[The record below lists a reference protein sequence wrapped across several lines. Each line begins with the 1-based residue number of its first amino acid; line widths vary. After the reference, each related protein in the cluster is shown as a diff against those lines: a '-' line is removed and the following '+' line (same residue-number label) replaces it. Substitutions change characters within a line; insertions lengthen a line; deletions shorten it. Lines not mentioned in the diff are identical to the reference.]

1 MVIKSLQFIFFAL
14 ILVLFNLF
22 NAGHFDSDGIKS
34 GFYQEAF
41 AQIPKKGPMIPPSSP
56 NQVPQPSSSE
66 ESEAMNKQGFANAY
80 PEDITNENFPD
91 LVESFDFKN
100 ANIRVVTEAIS
111 KLTGRNFIIDSAVNG
126 TITIIAPSSIT
137 VAEAYKAFLS
147 ALAINNLTVVPAGK
161 FLKVTTLIKAKGS
174 SEVFSGAYT
183 PDTDQMITRIIQ
195 LKHSNVAQVSQ
206 FINKA
211 VSPQGNLQSYE
222 PTNTL
227 VITDFGS
234 KISNFMKIIRQI
246 DESSVNE
253 QMAVIPIRFAKA
265 KDIADL
271 LEKIINKG
279 KAAPRAGGRPSV
291 PRFRRQQKG
300 AENKKDSA
308 FSLVLPDER
317 SNSIIVLA
325 NQQGIAEVRKLIKQL
340 DFDINPEDAGGLYVY
355 YVKHAKAEDIAN
367 TINGIAQQS
376 KKGTKSRPGIPSKTN
391 IPSTSS
397 SSGSAGFL
405 GEDVRIT
412 SDEQTNSLIVA
423 ASRQDY
429 EIVLNLLSKIDIPRD
444 QVFVE
449 AIILEM
455 RVTDQLT
462 YGFNILGFQ
471 EGTDGLGRVGFSD
484 PETLSSLLNITGTAG
499 LVTGFGFGKNVS
511 INPSPSLLASDA
523 SRVEVKS
530 VMGFINFLKTIT
542 KTNILSTPQILALDN
557 AEAEIEVGQR
567 VSIGQSNQLSSP
579 GNPILSNPTYED
591 ATIKLAITPQISS
604 DKQTVRLNI
613 DQQIKDVV
621 PGDPPNFTTR
631 SLKSDVV
638 VQNGDTIVLGG
649 LMKDIEA
656 PVINKIPLLGDIP
669 ILGWLFK
676 RKTHIIEKINLLIF
690 LTPRIIQNRSDA
702 KAISD
707 LKLKER
713 LQFIKDTGGEDFH
726 GRKVEEI
733 RIANARDNV
742 ATEDLSEESIEDL
755 QEGLQEDFP
764 EAEEDF
770 PEAEEDFPEVEEDF
784 PEAEE
789 DFPEAEEDN
798 IEEFGNIEL

>member
-1 MVIKSLQFIFFAL
+1 MVTKLFPFIIFTLA
-14 ILVLFNLF
+14 IVLFNLF
-22 NAGHFDSDGIKS
+22 NAIYFESLKS
-34 GFYQEAF
+34 GFYQKAF
-41 AQIPKKGPMIPPSSP
+41 AQIPTKGPMIPPPPSKTVGP
-56 NQVPQPSSSE
+56 GQPSSANQIPQLSSPK
-66 ESEAMNKQGFANAY
+66 SEAMSKQDFANAY

-126 TITIIAPSSIT
+126 TISIIAPSRIT

-234 KISNFMKIIRQI
+234 KINNFMKIIRQI

-265 KDIADL
+265 RDIAEL

-279 KAAPRAGGRPSV
+279 QPAPRGGRPNV
-291 PRFRRQQKG
+291 PRFRRQQKS
-300 AENKKDSA
+300 ADKKKGSA

-317 SNSIIVLA
+317 TNSIIVLA
-325 NQQGIAEVRKLIKQL
+325 NQQGIAEVRRLIRQL
-340 DFDINPEDAGGLYVY
+340 DFDINPEDAGGLHVY

-376 KKGTKSRPGIPSKTN
+376 KKNTKGRPTIPSKTN
-391 IPSTSS
+391 IPSRVSPGAT
-397 SSGSAGFL
+397 GFL
-405 GEDVRIT
+405 GEEVKVT
-412 SDEQTNSLIVA
+412 SDEQTNSLIIA

-455 RVTDQLT
+455 SVSDTLT

-471 EGTDGLGRVGFSD
+471 KGTDGRGRVGFSD
-484 PETLSSLLNITGTAG
+484 PATLQTLFNLPASAG
-499 LVTGFGFGKNVS
+499 LVAGFGFGDSVS
-511 INPSPSLLASDA
+511 INPSPNPLATGDA
-523 SRVEVKS
+523 SKIEVKS
-530 VMGFINFLKTIT
+530 IMGFVNFLKTVS
-542 KTNILSTPQILALDN
+542 KVNVLSTPQILALDN
-557 AEAEIEVGQR
+557 AEAEIEVGER
-567 VSIGQSNQLSSP
+567 VSIGPTNQLSAP

-591 ATIKLAITPQISS
+591 ATMKLAITPQISS
-604 DKQTVRLNI
+604 DKETVRLNI
-613 DQQIKDVV
+613 DQQIKEVIR
-621 PGDPPNFTTR
+621 GDPPEFTTR
-631 SLKSDVV
+631 ALKSDVV

-649 LMKDIEA
+649 LMRDSEA
-656 PVINKIPLLGDIP
+656 PIVHKIPILGDIP

-676 RKTHIIEKINLLIF
+676 RRTRIIEKLNLLIF
-690 LTPRIIQNRSDA
+690 LTPRIIQDRTDA
-702 KAISD
+702 RALSD

-726 GRKVEEI
+726 GRKIEEI
-733 RIANARDNV
+733 RIANADGNA
-742 ATEDLSEESIEDL
+742 ATEDLSEEGIEDL
-755 QEGLQEDFP
+755 QESLP
-764 EAEEDF
+764 ETETN
-770 PEAEEDFPEVEEDF
+770 EATDDT
-784 PEAEE
+784 
-789 DFPEAEEDN
+789 
-798 IEEFGNIEL
+798 IEEGIEDLEDIEL

>member
-1 MVIKSLQFIFFAL
+1 MKPLQFIIFTLA
-14 ILVLFNLF
+14 IVSFNLF
-22 NAGHFDSDGIKS
+22 NASHFDSLKS
-34 GFYQEAF
+34 GFYQKAF
-41 AQIPKKGPMIPPSSP
+41 AQIPTKGPIIPPPPPSKVFSP
-56 NQVPQPSSSE
+56 NTSPPSPSQTSQNVSPTIKNE
-66 ESEAMNKQGFANAY
+66 TMNKQGFANAY

-126 TITIIAPSSIT
+126 TITIIAPSRIT

-147 ALAINNLTVVPAGK
+147 ALAINNLTIVPAGK

-195 LKHSNVAQVSQ
+195 LKHSNVSEVSQ

-211 VSPQGNLQSYE
+211 VSPQGNLQSYT

-234 KISNFMKIIRQI
+234 KINNFMKIIKQI

-271 LEKIINKG
+271 LEKIVNKG
-279 KAAPRAGGRPSV
+279 QPPPRGGRPNI
-291 PRFRRQQKG
+291 PRFRRKQQDR
-300 AENKKDSA
+300 NKKKGSA

-317 SNSIIVLA
+317 TNSIIVLG
-325 NQQGIAEVRKLIKQL
+325 NRQGIAELRRLINQL
-340 DFDINPEDAGGLYVY
+340 DFDINPEDAGGLHVY
-355 YVKHAKAEDIAN
+355 YVKHAKAADIAS
-367 TINGIAQQS
+367 TISGIAQQS
-376 KKGTKSRPGIPSKTN
+376 KKNAKTRPLVPSKTN
-391 IPSTSS
+391 IPSAIQGSS
-397 SSGSAGFL
+397 VGFL
-405 GEDVRIT
+405 GEDVKIT
-412 SDEQTNSLIVA
+412 SDEQTNSLIIA

-455 RVTDQLT
+455 SVEDEFS

-471 EGTDGLGRVGFSD
+471 KGTDGRGRVGFVGPS
-484 PETLSSLLNITGTAG
+484 TLQNILDIGTAG
-499 LVTGFGFGKNVS
+499 LVAGFGFGDNVS
-511 INPSPSLLASDA
+511 INPNPNALASNA
-523 SRVEVKS
+523 SKIEVKS
-530 VMGFINFLKTIT
+530 IMGFVNFLKTVT
-542 KTNILSTPQILALDN
+542 KVNILSTPQILALDN
-557 AEAEIEVGQR
+557 AEAEIEVGSR
-567 VSIGQSNQLSSP
+567 VSIGQSNQITSP
-579 GNPILSNPTYED
+579 GTPILSNPQYED

-604 DKQTVRLNI
+604 DKETVRLNI
-613 DQQIKDVV
+613 DQQIKDVI
-621 PGDPPNFTTR
+621 PIKGAPPNFSTR

-649 LMKDIEA
+649 LMKDIEL
-656 PVINKIPLLGDIP
+656 PVTYKVPILGDIP

-676 RKTHIIEKINLLIF
+676 TKSRRIEKVNLLIF
-690 LTPRIIQNRSDA
+690 LTPRIIQSRSDA
-702 KAISD
+702 RALSD

-733 RIANARDNV
+733 RIANARGNV
-742 ATEDLSEESIEDL
+742 ATEDLSEESIEYL
-755 QEGLQEDFP
+755 QESLPETENEGTESDSIEDDI
-764 EAEEDF
+764 EDL
-770 PEAEEDFPEVEEDF
+770 ED
-784 PEAEE
+784 
-789 DFPEAEEDN
+789 
-798 IEEFGNIEL
+798 IEI

>member
-1 MVIKSLQFIFFAL
+1 MKPLQFIIFAL
-14 ILVLFNLF
+14 AIILFNLF
-22 NAGHFDSDGIKS
+22 NASYFNGLPS
-34 GFYQEAF
+34 GFSQEAF
-41 AQIPKKGPMIPPSSP
+41 AQVPNKGPMIPPPPGKTVIPGGPPFS
-56 NQVPQPSSSE
+56 NQVPQLSSPKN
-66 ESEAMNKQGFANAY
+66 EAMSKQNFASAH

-100 ANIRVVTEAIS
+100 ANIKVVAEAIS

-126 TITIIAPSSIT
+126 TITIMAPSRIT

-174 SEVFSGAYT
+174 SEVFAGAYT

-211 VSPQGNLQSYE
+211 VSPQGNLQSYV

-234 KISNFMKIIRQI
+234 KINNFMKIIKQI

-265 KDIADL
+265 KDISDL

-279 KAAPRAGGRPSV
+279 QAPSRGGRPNV
-291 PRFRRQQKG
+291 PRFRQQKK
-300 AENKKDSA
+300 ANQKKGSA

-317 SNSIIVLA
+317 TNSIIVLA
-325 NQQGIAEVRKLIKQL
+325 NQQGILEVRRLIRQL

-376 KKGTKSRPGIPSKTN
+376 KKNAKSRPAFPSKTKT
-391 IPSTSS
+391 PSSNS
-397 SSGSAGFL
+397 LGSAGFL
-405 GEDVRIT
+405 GEDVKIT

-449 AIILEM
+449 VIILEM
-455 RVTDQLT
+455 RVTDQFT

-471 EGTDGLGRVGFSD
+471 KGTDGLGRAGFSD
-484 PETLSSLLNITGTAG
+484 PDTLKSLLSITTTAG
-499 LVTGFGFGKNVS
+499 LVAGFGIGESVS
-511 INPSPSLLASDA
+511 INPSPNLLASEA
-523 SRVEVKS
+523 SKVEVKS
-530 VMGFINFLKTIT
+530 IMGFVNFLKTIT
-542 KTNILSTPQILALDN
+542 KVNVLSTPQILALDN

-567 VSIGQSNQLSSP
+567 VSIGQSNQLSAP
-579 GNPILSNPTYED
+579 GNPVLSNPTYED

-604 DKQTVRLNI
+604 DKETVRLNI

-621 PGDPPNFTTR
+621 PGDPPSFTTR
-631 SLKSDVV
+631 ALKSDVV
-638 VQNGDTIVLGG
+638 IRNGDTVVLGG
-649 LMKDIEA
+649 LMKDTEA
-656 PVINKIPLLGDIP
+656 PVVNKIPILGDIP

-676 RKTHIIEKINLLIF
+676 RKTHLTEKLNLLVF
-690 LTPRIIQNRSDA
+690 LTPRIIQNHSDA
-702 KAISD
+702 RALSD

-726 GRKVEEI
+726 GRKIEEI
-733 RIANARDNV
+733 RIANARGNF
-742 ATEDLSEESIEDL
+742 ATEDLSEESIENL
-755 QEGLQEDFP
+755 QESLP
-764 EAEEDF
+764 ETETNGVTD
-770 PEAEEDFPEVEEDF
+770 
-784 PEAEE
+784 
-789 DFPEAEEDN
+789 DN
-798 IEEFGNIEL
+798 IEEGIEDLEDIEL

>member
-1 MVIKSLQFIFFAL
+1 MVMKLPQFIIFTLAI
-14 ILVLFNLF
+14 ILLNLF
-22 NAGHFDSDGIKS
+22 NASHFDGDGLKS
-34 GFYQEAF
+34 GLYQEVF
-41 AQIPKKGPMIPPSSP
+41 AQIPSKGPIIPPPPSP
-56 NQVPQPSSSE
+56 NKAFTSNESPSSTTSE
-66 ESEAMNKQGFANAY
+66 TMNKQDFANAY

-100 ANIRVVTEAIS
+100 AHIKVVTEAIS

-174 SEVFSGAYT
+174 SEVFSGTYT

-234 KISNFMKIIRQI
+234 KINNFMKIIRQI

-253 QMAVIPIRFAKA
+253 QMAVMPIRFAKA
-265 KDIADL
+265 KDIAEL

-279 KAAPRAGGRPSV
+279 QPPPRGGRPNI
-291 PRFRRQQKG
+291 PRFRQKKG
-300 AENKKDSA
+300 RTAQKKGSA

-317 SNSIIVLA
+317 TNSIIVLA
-325 NQQGIAEVRKLIKQL
+325 NQQGIAEVRRLIKQL

-376 KKGTKSRPGIPSKTN
+376 KKDAKSRPIIPSKTN
-391 IPSTSS
+391 RPSSTP
-397 SSGSAGFL
+397 SGSVGFL
-405 GEDVRIT
+405 GEEVKIT
-412 SDEQTNSLIVA
+412 FDEQTNSLIIA

-455 RVTDQLT
+455 RVTDELS
-462 YGFNILGFQ
+462 YGFNLFQ
-471 EGTDGLGRVGFSD
+471 FAQGSKGLGRIGFGSPD
-484 PETLSSLLNITGTAG
+484 LMTKITNIGTPG
-499 LVTGFGFGKNVS
+499 LVLGFGRGEDVS
-511 INPSPSLLASDA
+511 IRNPLGTPA
-523 SRVEVKS
+523 EINVKS
-530 VMGFINFLKTIT
+530 IMGFINLLKTVT
-542 KTNILSTPQILALDN
+542 KVNILSTPQILALDN
-557 AEAEIEVGQR
+557 AEAEIEVGER

-579 GNPILSNPTYED
+579 GNPILQNPTYED

-604 DKQTVRLNI
+604 DKETVRLNI
-613 DQQIKDVV
+613 DQQIKEVV
-621 PGDPPNFTTR
+621 TVVGAPPNFTTR

-649 LMKDIEA
+649 LMKDIER
-656 PVINKIPLLGDIP
+656 PIINKVPILGDIP

-676 RKTHIIEKINLLIF
+676 SKSRTIDKLNLLIF
-690 LTPRIIQNRSDA
+690 LTPRIIQNRTDA
-702 KAISD
+702 RALSD
-707 LKLKER
+707 LKVKER

-726 GRKVEEI
+726 GRKIEEI
-733 RIANARDNV
+733 RIANARNNV
-742 ATEDLSEESIEDL
+742 ATEDLSEEGIEDL
-755 QEGLQEDFP
+755 QEEELLEETENYDDDDSL
-764 EAEEDF
+764 EEDI
-770 PEAEEDFPEVEEDF
+770 EDLE
-784 PEAEE
+784 
-789 DFPEAEEDN
+789 
-798 IEEFGNIEL
+798 NIEL